1 MGRGFLI
8 LIGGN
13 VASVNEAYT
22 EGLSIGEGSVVDS
35 VILPDVHLQVH
46 NAILGDRLSCNGDGI
61 AICETRSVAS
71 IIRSA
76 DAAVKG
82 ANVDI
87 VEMRLAD
94 ALGGKGFV
102 VFSGKVED
110 LESAIM
116 IAKESLVSQDIL
128 VGVTI
133 IPKVHQ
139 GIAQQINKTT
149 RFARS
154 EPELFEEGE

>member
-1 MGRGFLI
+1 
-8 LIGGN
+8 
-13 VASVNEAYT
+13 
-22 EGLSIGEGSVVDS
+22 
-35 VILPDVHLQVH
+35 
-46 NAILGDRLSCNGDGI
+46 
-61 AICETRSVAS
+61 
-71 IIRSA
+71 
-76 DAAVKG
+76 
-82 ANVDI
+82 
-87 VEMRLAD
+87 MRLAD